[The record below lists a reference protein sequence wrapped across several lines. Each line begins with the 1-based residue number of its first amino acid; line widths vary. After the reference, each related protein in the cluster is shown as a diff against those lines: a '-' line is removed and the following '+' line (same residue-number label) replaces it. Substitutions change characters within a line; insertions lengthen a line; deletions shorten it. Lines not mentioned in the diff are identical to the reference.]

1 MKIRSGQLTAEHSHL
16 TGQMSVERSEPHISR
31 EFSFWNINVSYL
43 SHGMNSGIRAT
54 GTVNLQSGSQNLAKS
69 CDQMVLHR
77 IAIRL
82 ALPTRKSSTVVG
94 DGES

>member
-1 MKIRSGQLTAEHSHL
+1 
-16 TGQMSVERSEPHISR
+16 
-31 EFSFWNINVSYL
+31 
-43 SHGMNSGIRAT
+43 MNSGIRAT

>member
-1 MKIRSGQLTAEHSHL
+1 MKIRLGQLTAEHPHL
-16 TGQMSVERSEPHISR
+16 SGQMGLAGAEPHISR
-31 EFSFWNINVSYL
+31 KFSFWNINVSDL
-43 SHGMNSGIRAT
+43 SHRMNSGIRAT

>member
-54 GTVNLQSGSQNLAKS
+54 GTGNIRSGSQNLAKTWS
-69 CDQMVLHR
+69 QMVLDC

-82 ALPTRKSSTVVG
+82 ALPRRKSSAVVG